1 MAKPS
6 SGLNRSATNSTTLI
20 ELRTE
25 ERTMP
30 HVIVKL
36 WPGKSEQQ
44 KRRLAE
50 AITRDIT
57 TVLHYGDESVSVALE
72 EIPAA
77 EWSEKVYRP
86 DIVEKAATLYK
97 KPGYEM

>member
-6 SGLNRSATNSTTLI
+6 SGLNRSAPTSISLSKA
-20 ELRTE
+20 RSE

-44 KRRLAE
+44 KRSGFSSSRAF
-50 AITRDIT
+50 ARC
-57 TVLHYGDESVSVALE
+57 
-72 EIPAA
+72 
-77 EWSEKVYRP
+77 
-86 DIVEKAATLYK
+86 
-97 KPGYEM
+97 